1 MLEIMS
7 LELKVP
13 SMVCNG
19 CVDTVTK
26 AIKGLD
32 SDAKVEIDL
41 STKMVKVDGKPT
53 DDSIKEA
60 ITSAGHTV
68 ES

>member
-1 MLEIMS
+1 
-7 LELKVP
+7 
-13 SMVCNG
+13 MVCNG

-32 SDAKVEIDL
+32 SDATVEIDL
-41 STKMVKVDGKPT
+41 VTKTVKVDGKPSE
-53 DDSIKEA
+53 DSIKQA
-60 ITSAGHTV
+60 ITSVGHTV

>member
-1 MLEIMS
+1 MS
-7 LELKVP
+7 LEMKVP

-26 AIKGLD
+26 AIKSLD
-32 SDAKVEIDL
+32 SEAVVEIDL
-41 STKMVKVDGKPT
+41 PTKMVKVDGKPSEE
-53 DDSIKEA
+53 SIKEA

>member
-1 MLEIMS
+1 MS

-13 SMVCNG
+13 SMVCDG

-32 SDAKVEIDL
+32 SDAKVDIDL
-41 STKMVKVDGKPT
+41 STKMVKVDGKPSE
-53 DDSIKEA
+53 DSIKEA
-60 ITSAGHTV
+60 ISSVGHTV
-68 ES
+68 EG

>member
-1 MLEIMS
+1 MS
-7 LELKVP
+7 LEMKVP

-26 AIKGLD
+26 AIKSLD
-32 SDAKVEIDL
+32 AEAVVEIDL
-41 STKMVKVDGKPT
+41 PTKMVKVDGKPSEE
-53 DDSIKEA
+53 SIKEA

>member
-1 MLEIMS
+1 MS
-7 LELKVP
+7 LEMKVP

-41 STKMVKVDGKPT
+41 ASKTVKVDGKPSE
-53 DDSIKEA
+53 DSIKQA
-60 ITSAGHTV
+60 ITSVGHTV